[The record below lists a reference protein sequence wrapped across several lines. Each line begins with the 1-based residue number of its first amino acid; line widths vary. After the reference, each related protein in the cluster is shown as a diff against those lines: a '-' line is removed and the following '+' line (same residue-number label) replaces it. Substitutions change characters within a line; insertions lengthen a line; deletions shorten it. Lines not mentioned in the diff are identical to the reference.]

1 VFLVYKNTQA
11 EVKHHLGS
19 PKNARQGDR
28 RRVFFGVEEEFYES

>member
-1 VFLVYKNTQA
+1 MFTSKWR
-11 EVKHHLGS
+11 VKLHHLGS